1 MSNPQAGDEFFLLGG
16 LRTEGSDMGIR
27 TKASHKNEWT
37 TKSALWKSVPKNYLF
52 YVCSRDHLFS
62 KECWFR
68 LQGCRTCAVSN
79 SVSFCTLV
87 QRESWLDTHQKCY
100 QTVIFSCPSYFAF
113 FYEPWRVLKVSH
125 RASEWCLRRALV
137 DWRRSTR
144 SKPTLKVV
152 MRNFSQLFGIIWRAG
167 TGPTNHT
174 LQDSKR
180 RSLAKFHP

>member
-1 MSNPQAGDEFFLLGG
+1 MSFFYWEVWG
-16 LRTEGSDMGIR
+16 LRGVIWGFELKPA
-27 TKASHKNEWT
+27 TKTSGQLSPLFGNQFQKT
-37 TKSALWKSVPKNYLF
+37 ICFTSVH
-52 YVCSRDHLFS
+52 VCSRDHLFS

-87 QRESWLDTHQKCY
+87 QRESSLDTHQKCY
-100 QTVIFSCPSYFAF
+100 PTVIFSCPSYFAF

-152 MRNFSQLFGIIWRAG
+152 MRNFSQVFGIIWRAG